1 MKAISIS
8 IPPESLRQAK
18 LKGLPRR
25 LRRAHK
31 QVLSRAATLA
41 VKYAQMNF
49 RDAGET
55 TPFAT
60 VRRTGQLYKRYQWRP
75 GTETESSVE
84 VEWGIIQ
91 GAEPLRY
98 ARLQEFGTDKL
109 PGGVLR
115 ATRSKFLAIPLD
127 AMKTKRGVARTT
139 ARDAMEKAPRGFKS
153 TFILRAKSGRLLI
166 AGNKNNGWQRE
177 LLFQLVRKVQIKPRP
192 SIAPTMRHIRPQ
204 VIEALQQATNEA
216 INAPA

>member
-49 RDAGET
+49 RDAAET

-139 ARDAMEKAPRGFKS
+139 ARDAMEKAPRGFNS
-153 TFILRAKSGRLLI
+153 TFVLRAKNGKLFI
-166 AGNKNNGWQRE
+166 VGNRGTNQRE

-204 VIEALQQATNEA
+204 VISALQQATNEA